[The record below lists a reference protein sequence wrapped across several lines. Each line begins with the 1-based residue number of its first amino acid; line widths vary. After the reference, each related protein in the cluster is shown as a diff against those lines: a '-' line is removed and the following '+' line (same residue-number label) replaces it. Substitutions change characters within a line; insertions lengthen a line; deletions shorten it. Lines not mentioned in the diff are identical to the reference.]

1 MIKEIFFANPNVKRY
16 AFFML
21 FFQMGMAIS
30 LASMPI
36 YFKNEN
42 AISAYGMAY
51 SVMAVTGA
59 FSFVYGM
66 FVDKIGFAKA
76 LLFALLLYAL
86 ALSMRVFTHPVVAVM
101 TAIIAG
107 VGASTAILANRS

>member
-1 MIKEIFFANPNVKRY
+1 MVKEIFFANPNVKRY

-42 AISAYGMAY
+42 AISA
-51 SVMAVTGA
+51 
-59 FSFVYGM
+59 
-66 FVDKIGFAKA
+66 
-76 LLFALLLYAL
+76 
-86 ALSMRVFTHPVVAVM
+86 
-101 TAIIAG
+101 
-107 VGASTAILANRS
+107 